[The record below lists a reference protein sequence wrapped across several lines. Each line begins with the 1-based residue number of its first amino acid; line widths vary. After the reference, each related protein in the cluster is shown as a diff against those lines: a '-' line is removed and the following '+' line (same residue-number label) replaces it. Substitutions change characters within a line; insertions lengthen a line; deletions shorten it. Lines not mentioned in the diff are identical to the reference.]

1 VASGRNARTLF
12 SNLRSAVACG
22 GRALSAGDMEDLPGL
37 PPNAFA
43 KEDPTDDRDFY
54 VAPRFET
61 HIDDAAI
68 AALTRFYGEVLSP
81 GMVVLDLMSSW
92 ISHLPAEMDFAEV
105 IGHGLNQEELAA
117 NPRLARWFLQDLN
130 ADPALPLADAS
141 VDAVLICV
149 GVQYLTAPVAT
160 LSDVRR
166 VLKPGGRVVISFS
179 NRCFPT
185 KAVRLWL
192 SLDDDDHARLVS
204 LYLDRAGFGEVEARR
219 LRDGGGS
226 DPLIVVTGRA

>member
-1 VASGRNARTLF
+1 M
-12 SNLRSAVACG
+12 
-22 GRALSAGDMEDLPGL
+22 DELPGL

-43 KEDPTDDRDFY
+43 KEDPDDDRDFY
-54 VAPRFET
+54 LEPRFET

-68 AALTRFYGEVLSP
+68 AALTRFYGEVLTP
-81 GMVVLDLMSSW
+81 GTVVLDLMSSW
-92 ISHLPAEMDFAEV
+92 ISHLPPDMDFAEV
-105 IGHGLNQEELAA
+105 IGHGMNAEELAA
-117 NPRLARWFLQDLN
+117 NPRLARWFIQDIN
-130 ADPALPLADAS
+130 AEPVLPLADAS

-149 GVQYLTAPVAT
+149 GVQYLTRPVAT

-166 VLKPGGRVVISFS
+166 VLKPGGLIVISFS

-192 SLDDDDHARLVS
+192 SLDDDDHARLVAM
-204 LYLDRAGFGEVEARR
+204 YLDRAGFGEVGARR
-219 LRDGGGS
+219 LRDGWAS